1 MPAHERPE
9 DQQEDCKKRKDEH
22 LPMHKHIATAALAV
36 EFSALSAVALFLIAT
51 LAGQPA
57 LNFA

>member
-1 MPAHERPE
+1 
-9 DQQEDCKKRKDEH
+9 
-22 LPMHKHIATAALAV
+22 MHKHIATVALAV

-51 LAGQPA
+51 LVGQPA